1 MIATET
7 TDLPGAPRHV
17 PLTGAS
23 NFRDLGGYHTAAGET
38 AWGRIYRADALT
50 LLSTE
55 DIAELL
61 KRGLTTVV
69 DLRFEREV
77 REHPNVFSGH
87 ASVQYHHNP
96 VLMEDP
102 ASSGIAERLRTI
114 DFRVHN
120 VAMIKESS
128 QTFAYLFHLLGQPEA
143 YPLVFHCAGGRDRTG
158 VAAALVLT
166 AAGVSCDE
174 VISDYLLSNGYLV
187 GMMARM
193 SDGLRRQG
201 VDPEPIMAN
210 LHLREAYLLPM
221 LDTIEAEF
229 GGIDGYLRSI
239 GVTQAELEVLR
250 EQFAVAA

>member
-1 MIATET
+1 MTT
-7 TDLPGAPRHV
+7 TDKRQV
-17 PLTGAS
+17 PLTGAR
-23 NFRDLGGYHTAAGET
+23 NFRDLGGYRTAGGET

-50 LLSTE
+50 SLSS
-55 DIAELL
+55 DDMAELL

-77 REHPNVFSGH
+77 REHPNVFYGH

-96 VLMEDP
+96 VVMEDP

-120 VAMIKESS
+120 VAMIKESAR
-128 QTFAYLFHLLGQPEA
+128 TFATLFHLLGQAEA

-158 VAAALVLT
+158 VAAALVLS
-166 AAGVSCDE
+166 AAGVSRDE
-174 VISDYLLSNGYLV
+174 VIHDYLLSNGYLV
-187 GMMARM
+187 ELMARM
-193 SDGLRRQG
+193 SDRFREQG

-239 GVTQAELEVLR
+239 GVTQAELDVLR
-250 EQFAVAA
+250 ARFTAAA